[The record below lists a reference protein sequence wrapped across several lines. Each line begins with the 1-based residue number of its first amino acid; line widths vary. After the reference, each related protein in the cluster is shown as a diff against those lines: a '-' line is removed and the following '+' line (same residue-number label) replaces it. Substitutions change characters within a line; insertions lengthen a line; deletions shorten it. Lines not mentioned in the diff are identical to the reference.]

1 MDSMFATQYPSVL
14 DAAERIE
21 ASHREWNGQDLCA
34 SSLNFV
40 GFAQRS
46 FTDTEKTSRP
56 PNGRVYWVVKDPQS
70 GSYAGIISYFTSN
83 RVVAALVKVHPGGT
97 WTQLQNPFTF
107 NHLGS
112 HEIGHSFN
120 LGHCTTVC
128 TPDSI
133 MGGATFGPND
143 AIGPGV
149 CDIQKVRDLYC
160 PSPCEEWCDFTECWN
175 CIPPDPCT
183 YPNNDGCPDGYIRS
197 LSVGRVAARHSL
209 PS

>member
-1 MDSMFATQYPSVL
+1 MFATQYPSVP

-21 ASHREWNGQDLCA
+21 AGHREWNGQDLCA